1 MAKAMTRSRQPKRP
15 SSHEVP
21 VWQMTLD
28 ILLYEEGGET
38 IAHCLQ
44 TDTAVQARDER
55 AAVASLREALTL
67 EFEEAIR
74 DNDIRRILDH
84 AAPDEVWKMKE
95 RAGKQKVV
103 RIDIDA
109 PSLPTAHR
117 SFRATKHYLKPV
129 A

>member
-1 MAKAMTRSRQPKRP
+1 MAKAMTRSREPKGP

-28 ILLYEEGGET
+28 ILLYEEGGMT

-44 TDTAVQARDER
+44 TDTAVQGRDER
-55 AAVASLREALTL
+55 AAVSSLREALAL
-67 EFEEAIR
+67 EIEEAIR
-74 DNDIRRILDH
+74 DDDIRRILDH

-103 RIDIDA
+103 RIALDA
-109 PSLPTAHR
+109 LSLPTAHR
-117 SFRATKHYLKPV
+117 RFRATKHYLRPV